1 MKFGDGNSGRSKIEN
16 EVKKGGFCTRGKE
29 ARVLHGP
36 QKHRQDWGGIER
48 EWKGGREQK
57 RRKERSERTK
67 EEEGKERETICF
79 YIAEETARTFKRQ
92 NTQKISFV

>member
-1 MKFGDGNSGRSKIEN
+1 MKKD
-16 EVKKGGFCTRGKE
+16 GFCTRGKE
-29 ARVLHGP
+29 SRGTARARK
-36 QKHRQDWGGIER
+36 QRQDWGWIER

-79 YIAEETARTFKRQ
+79 T
-92 NTQKISFV
+92 